1 MRRLVWRRYVLGTP
15 EAKEVASRWAS
26 MRGFK
31 YSRQH
36 RSYSKYNEQGAL
48 WLLNEQHAP
57 RMQLYHCLPKET
69 FLSGCNWKY
78 QSWRLTERHYSALHF
93 SCLDDKVARMRQ
105 LGVWIPT
112 TPHCRHPGRPESTG
126 SEPHGE

>member
-1 MRRLVWRRYVLGTP
+1 
-15 EAKEVASRWAS
+15 